1 MTVAS
6 RSFVFCLLT
15 YFTLAIAIVNVLSCY
30 LIKYKITPC
39 TFGLFTLF
47 SFQRAKSLTELLFFC
62 RSRQLLYL
70 ITDINEC
77 Q

>member
-6 RSFVFCLLT
+6 RSFLFCLLT

-30 LIKYKITPC
+30 LIKNQITPC

-47 SFQRAKSLTELLFFC
+47 SFQRAKSLAWAVI
-62 RSRQLLYL
+62 YL
-70 ITDINEC
+70 SLSSTFISYHRH
-77 Q
+77 